1 MGEPERPQRS
11 FASDPGSPG
20 APTFERR
27 STDRRRHD
35 ANRRQG
41 EHGPSERRGSD
52 RRKRVAR
59 AGLLAAITIAGS
71 FPRLHHPS
79 AQPATPG
86 PQTSDATTQPPER
99 RAADYVLDRI
109 DQIIDEA
116 SATYGVN
123 PGFVRAIIHAESRF
137 NPNAV
142 SHVGAQGLMQLMPVT
157 ARYLGVS
164 DPFDMRQNIFAG
176 VKYLSN
182 LLDRF
187 DGDVGLAA
195 AAYNAGPN
203 AVARRGGIPPFR
215 ETRGYVKK
223 VKGFLESAPDMTRTD
238 TRTAD

>member
-1 MGEPERPQRS
+1 MGESERQQTP

-20 APTFERR
+20 TPAVERR
-27 STDRRRHD
+27 STDRRH
-35 ANRRQG
+35 ASRRQG
-41 EHGPSERRGSD
+41 ERAAKERRQTD

-71 FPRLHHPS
+71 FPRLHHQS
-79 AQPATPG
+79 AQPAPPG
-86 PQTSDATTQPPER
+86 PQTSEATTQPPPEV
-99 RAADYVLDRI
+99 RAADSVLDRI
-109 DQIIDEA
+109 DQIVEEA

-123 PGFVRAIIHAESRF
+123 PDFVRAIIHAESRF
-137 NPNAV
+137 NPKAV

-164 DPFDMRQNIFAG
+164 DPFDMRQNVFAG

-187 DGDVGLAA
+187 HGDVGLAA

-223 VKGFLESAPDMTRTD
+223 VKGFLESAPDMTRID

>member
-1 MGEPERPQRS
+1 MPEPQKPPT
-11 FASDPGSPG
+11 SDPGNPS
-20 APTFERR
+20 AP
-27 STDRRRHD
+27 
-35 ANRRQG
+35 ANRR
-41 EHGPSERRGSD
+41 HGDRRSASQREAELGAGD
-52 RRKRVAR
+52 RRQRQRRKRVAG

-79 AQPATPG
+79 AQPRDTSSSETTSQPVPTP
-86 PQTSDATTQPPER
+86 EN
-99 RAADYVLDRI
+99 RAANSVLDRI
-109 DQIIDEA
+109 DQIVEEA

-123 PGFVRAIIHAESRF
+123 PDFVRAIIHAESRF
-137 NPNAV
+137 NPKAV

-164 DPFDMRQNIFAG
+164 DPFDMRQNIYAG

-187 DGDVGLAA
+187 HGDVSLAA

-223 VKGFLESAPDMTRTD
+223 VRGFLESGPTD

>member
-1 MGEPERPQRS
+1 MPDPQRPPS
-11 FASDPGSPG
+11 SDPGSPDTS
-20 APTFERR
+20 AV
-27 STDRRRHD
+27 
-35 ANRRQG
+35 
-41 EHGPSERRGSD
+41 ERRGSD
-52 RRKRVAR
+52 RRRADRQQADRGAADRRRGQRRKRVAR

-71 FPRLHHPS
+71 FPRLHHASSPS
-79 AQPATPG
+79 APPQPSSSA
-86 PQTSDATTQPPER
+86 ATTPPTPET
-99 RAADYVLDRI
+99 RAVNSVLDRI
-109 DQIIDEA
+109 DQIVEEA

-123 PGFVRAIIHAESRF
+123 PDFVRAIIHAESRF
-137 NPNAV
+137 NPKAV

-187 DGDVGLAA
+187 HGDVGLAA

-223 VKGFLESAPDMTRTD
+223 VKGFLESGPPID
-238 TRTAD
+238 TRIAD

>member
-1 MGEPERPQRS
+1 MGETERPQMRR
-11 FASDPGSPG
+11 ATDPGNPG
-20 APTFERR
+20 APAVERR
-27 STDRRRHD
+27 SADRRH
-35 ANRRQG
+35 ANRGQG
-41 EHGPSERRGSD
+41 EHGANERRQNA

-71 FPRLHHPS
+71 FPRLHHQS
-79 AQPATPG
+79 AQPSTPG
-86 PQTSDATTQPPER
+86 PQTSEATTQPPPER
-99 RAADYVLDRI
+99 RAADSVLDRI

-223 VKGFLESAPDMTRTD
+223 VKGFLESAPDLTRTD